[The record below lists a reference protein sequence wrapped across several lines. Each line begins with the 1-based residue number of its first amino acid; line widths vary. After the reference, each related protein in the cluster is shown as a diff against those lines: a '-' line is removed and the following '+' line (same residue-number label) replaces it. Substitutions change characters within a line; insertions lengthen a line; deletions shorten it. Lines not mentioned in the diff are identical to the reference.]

1 MSYVHKFTIKLH
13 SHTTPT
19 SERRYPGPRNAFSTL
34 YWKANPQLW
43 HRVLKHRTSLST
55 LRAKGLSCSKINFR
69 AIYTNLPVNTI
80 VRLPH
85 LQSRDIQDLETFLA
99 PSADNRTKNYD
110 TEFNN
115 YDTEFNNYETE
126 FSNHHTTL
134 STLRA
139 QGLSRSKMKW
149 WAMYIN
155 LPLNSD
161 YLNFG
166 AEISRVKKRF

>member
-19 SERRYPGPRNAFSTL
+19 SEPRYPGPRNAFSTL

-69 AIYTNLPVNTI
+69 AIYTNLPVNAI
-80 VRLPH
+80 VRLPN
-85 LQSRDIQDLETFLA
+85 LQSGDIQDLETFLA
-99 PSADNRTKNYD
+99 PSADNRT
-110 TEFNN
+110 NN
-115 YDTEFNNYETE
+115 YVTE

-166 AEISRVKKRF
+166 AEISRAKKRF